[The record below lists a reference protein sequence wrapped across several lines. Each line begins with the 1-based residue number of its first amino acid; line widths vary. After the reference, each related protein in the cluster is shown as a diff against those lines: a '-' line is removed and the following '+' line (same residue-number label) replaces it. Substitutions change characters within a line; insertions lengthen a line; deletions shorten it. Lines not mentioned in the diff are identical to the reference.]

1 MTEQVNDVTQ
11 VETTTEASSAENQTT
26 ETTQET
32 SQDDSSD
39 TSKTV
44 PYERFAEVNSI
55 KKQLQAEI
63 DQLKAQVKSS
73 VPAPQADPQRE
84 TIKQQLDPIL
94 KEMGYVSKAE
104 LEQQDAD
111 RKLDGEINKLADKYN
126 GKDGRPKFERSKVLD
141 YASKNLIGNLEVA
154 YKAMNEASLMDW
166 AIKQASGKT
175 AGVKTEGS
183 DGSGAST
190 GVANSD
196 LLNAAKRGD
205 DDALSA
211 LIKRTL

>member
-1 MTEQVNDVTQ
+1 MTEEVQDVQ
-11 VETTTEASSAENQTT
+11 QAETTAEASSAENQTT
-26 ETTQET
+26 ETTQEV
-32 SQDDSSD
+32 SQEDS
-39 TSKTV
+39 KYV
-44 PYERFAEVNSI
+44 PYDRFKEIVEAKN
-55 KKQLQAEI
+55 QLKAEI
-63 DQLKAQVKSS
+63 DQLKQQFKPSQQQTA
-73 VPAPQADPQRE
+73 QADPQRE

-104 LEQQDAD
+104 LEQQEAD
-111 RKLDGEINKLADKYN
+111 RKLESEIKGLESRYS
-126 GKDGRPKFERSKVLD
+126 GKDGRPKFEKSKVLD
-141 YASKNLIGNLEVA
+141 YAAKNLIGNLEVA
-154 YKAMNEASLMDW
+154 YEHMNKAALMDW
-166 AIKQASGKT
+166 AIKQATGKT

-205 DDALSA
+205 DDALAA